1 MNNHLK
7 STKILFAANFSSFL
21 FCDWNLLHLVR
32 MEEIRTGSRHVFV
45 LGWMFLCIGF
55 VSCVNSNASD
65 TRNDESV
72 PTDTITVVCSRLF
85 ESRTYEDFLE
95 RFTGDSIVI
104 QWVNASLLEEA
115 EWGEVLRNAEG
126 VLLTGGED
134 IHPSRYGQAGD
145 TVVCGDIDVERDEVE
160 NRLLLFANA
169 SGIPTLGICRGLQYM
184 NVFAGGTLDPHLPN
198 SHGDMHRAG
207 VEGNS
212 RDTTH
217 RAVVVDLPHGVRLG
231 RDDESEVISHHH
243 QGIQILG
250 RHMIVWAQAP
260 DGLIEGIYHRNRDEY
275 PFYVGVQWHPE
286 RSAEQQPL
294 VEPIGIGFIRAMY
307 NWAHGILP
315 AEDGC

>member
-1 MNNHLK
+1 
-7 STKILFAANFSSFL
+7 
-21 FCDWNLLHLVR
+21 
-32 MEEIRTGSRHVFV
+32 MEAIRTKSRRF
-45 LGWMFLCIGF
+45 LGLSWMVLCIGF
-55 VSCVNSNASD
+55 VSCVDSNASD
-65 TRNDESV
+65 TQNSESL

-104 QWVNASLLEEA
+104 QWVDASLLEAQEWPEA
-115 EWGEVLRNAEG
+115 LRNAEG

-145 TVVCGDIDVERDEVE
+145 TVVCGDIDVERDEIE

-217 RAVVVDLPHGVRLG
+217 RAVVVDLPHGVRLATG
-231 RDDESEVISHHH
+231 DESEVISHHH

-250 RHMIVWAQAP
+250 RHMLVWAQAP
-260 DGLIEGIYHRNRDEY
+260 DGLIEGIYHRSRDVH